1 MPEIFVFGGCN
12 GSGKS
17 TLANEILAYLKPSPE
32 FVNADVIAAQL
43 NPNDVDAAAITASR
57 LMLERI
63 NNLANQ
69 KVDFAFE
76 TTLAARSFARFLK
89 KCKGEGYKINLTY
102 VWLDSPDLAIERVA
116 RRVAS
121 GGHDIPQDIII
132 RRYQR
137 GVKNFFELYSPI
149 ADHWIVYD
157 NTEYP
162 TRKITE
168 KPFAQSQVIY
178 QPIIWQQIN
187 SSVNP

>member
-17 TLANEILAYLKPSPE
+17 TLANKILAYLKPSPE
-32 FVNADVIAAQL
+32 FINADVIAAQL

-89 KCKGEGYKINLTY
+89 KCKCEGYKINLTY
-102 VWLDSPDLAIERVA
+102 VWLDSPALAIERVA

-121 GGHDIPQDIII
+121 GGHNIPQDIIR

-137 GVKNFFELYSPI
+137 GKDNFWKLYAPI
-149 ADHWIVYD
+149 ADYWIVYD
-157 NTEYP
+157 NSKFP
-162 TRKITE
+162 NQIIAE
-168 KPFAQSQVIY
+168 KTKGKST
-178 QPIIWQQIN
+178 IIHLPHQWQQFQN
-187 SSVNP
+187 